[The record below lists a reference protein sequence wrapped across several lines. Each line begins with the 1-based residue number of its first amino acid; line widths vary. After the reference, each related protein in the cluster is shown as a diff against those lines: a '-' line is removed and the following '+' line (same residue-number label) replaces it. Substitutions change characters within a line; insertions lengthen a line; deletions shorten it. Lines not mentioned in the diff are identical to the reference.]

1 MNAALPDRTPQ
12 TSLRSAALV
21 TLWIGA
27 AGTLALMLR
36 AGGRSRPLI
45 LVPLFTVWDLSPF
58 ALLLLADRFS
68 NRWQAATRSA
78 LYYVSI
84 AVTIASLAY
93 YVADVFWPRK
103 AQPAFPYV
111 MAPPVAWAFIA
122 IVMAAVALSSRK

>member
-1 MNAALPDRTPQ
+1 MNGAPLDRTSQ
-12 TSLRSAALV
+12 TSLRFAALV
-21 TLWIGA
+21 ALWIGA

-45 LVPLFTVWDLSPF
+45 LVPLFTAWDLSPF